1 MILIK
6 TRKGNEF
13 IVKTFLDEKNIK
25 SEARPHGYL
34 GLVVAYTDDLDEVLK
49 IPEVEHAYKVEK
61 VVRANLDEI
70 VKTCKEFADRIKT
83 CNSFAVETVR
93 RGTHDFTSVDV
104 NIRCVKA
111 LKELT
116 GCDVNYK
123 FPEKLIRVEII
134 NENAFICLVD
144 GKEIKRKYTPE
155 KKSCLELFNKII
167 FVQMPYWGSLD
178 GCYEMGKRIGR
189 AAQSF
194 EILKL
199 VIANH
204 DEINAVEFYNFL
216 KGVLDGIKAR
226 IYIQR
231 KAYPREIR
239 QVEVTVDNLFQI
251 IRKLNPKKHLII
263 ITDPLGEQVTKVKHQ
278 LKKDLKNYDKI
289 YIFAGSR
296 EGIPKGLFRFAHY
309 VLDLAPGITFAT
321 EHTIPSSLIS
331 LYTIFSEEHE

>member
-1 MILIK
+1 MIIIK

-13 IVKTFLDEKNIK
+13 IVKTYLEERNIK
-25 SEARPHGYL
+25 AEARPQGYL
-34 GLVVAYTDDLDEVLK
+34 GLVLAYTDDLNEVLN
-49 IPEVEHAYKVEK
+49 IPEVEHAYLVRKRVDADLDKIVE
-61 VVRANLDEI
+61 A
-70 VKTCKEFADRIKT
+70 CKEFADEIKN

-93 RGTHDFTSVDV
+93 RGKHDFTSVDV
-104 NIRCVKA
+104 NVRCVRA

-116 GCDVNYK
+116 GCDINYK

-134 NENAFICLVD
+134 NRDAYLCIVD

-155 KKSCLELFNKII
+155 KLSCLELFNKIV

-194 EILKL
+194 EISKL
-199 VIANH
+199 IIANH
-204 DEINAVEFYNFL
+204 DEINALEFYQFL
-216 KGVLDGIKAR
+216 KGVLEGIKAR
-226 IYIQR
+226 IFIQKR
-231 KAYPREIR
+231 AYPREIT
-239 QVEVTVDNLFQI
+239 QVEVTIENLFQI

-263 ITDPLGEQVTKVKHQ
+263 ITDPLGEQVTKVKDK
-278 LKKDLKNYDKI
+278 LKKDLKNYEKI

-321 EHTIPSSLIS
+321 EHTIPTSLIS
-331 LYTIFSEEHE
+331 LYTIYSESE